1 MTNKERLLGNL
12 FREALYE
19 NTSVPEMLELF
30 SKKISS
36 SFSSEDFLL
45 LQMASQLYESAQIRK
60 KAYEYMS
67 MMAKMSS
74 KCFELISKKHPGLHF
89 CTSQRLKSV
98 ISEIYK
104 RYERVQDGLS
114 PEIKDLPAVRV
125 ILLIPETQE
134 ALQTEYIIAKE
145 IMENFSLLNSDENF
159 PLYVNLS
166 MPDKSVSQSDFDS
179 EEHPEVLIPD
189 NSILIPGLEKL
200 GKDYIH
206 RPKGDGYQSFH
217 ISLELVKKSEPTFRI
232 FSEVQIRTIAQHQNA
247 EFGPASHKKYKDN
260 RNKKMQEIFC
270 YETDKVHLFGYHPD
284 ENPEHEID
292 FSGFSKPTF
301 VTERSKT
308 F

>member
-1 MTNKERLLGNL
+1 MTNKEKLLGNL
-12 FREALYE
+12 FREALYT
-19 NTSVPEMLELF
+19 NSTTPEMLEFF

-45 LQMASQLYESAQIRK
+45 LQMASQLFESAQIRK

-67 MMAKMSS
+67 MTAKMSS
-74 KCFELISKKHPGLHF
+74 KCFEVIEQKHPELYF
-89 CTSQRLKSV
+89 CTSQRFKSV
-98 ISEIYK
+98 QSEIYK

-114 PEIKDLPAVRV
+114 PEIKDLLAVRV
-125 ILLIPETQE
+125 ILLMPETQE

-166 MPDKSVSQSDFDS
+166 MPDKSVSQSDFDP
-179 EEHPEVLIPD
+179 EKHPEVLIPD
-189 NSILIPGLEKL
+189 DSILIPGLEKL
-200 GKDYIH
+200 GKDYMH
-206 RPKGDGYQSFH
+206 HPKGDGYQSFH
-217 ISLELVKKSEPTFRI
+217 ISLELVKKSEPTFRF
-232 FSEVQIRTIAQHQNA
+232 FSEVQIRTIAQHQYS
-247 EFGPASHKKYKDN
+247 EYGPASHKKYKDN
-260 RNKKMQEIFC
+260 RNKKMQEIFT
-270 YETDKVHLFGYHPD
+270 YEKDKVHLFGYHPD

-301 VTERSKT
+301 ITERSKT

>member
-19 NTSVPEMLELF
+19 TTSVPQMLELF

-36 SFSSEDFLL
+36 NFSSEDFLI

-60 KAYEYMS
+60 NADEYMRIL
-67 MMAKMSS
+67 AKMSS
-74 KCFELISKKHPGLHF
+74 KCFELINQKHPELHF

-98 ISEIYK
+98 LSEIYK
-104 RYERVQDGLS
+104 RCDRVQDGLS

-125 ILLIPETQE
+125 ILLMPETQE
-134 ALQTEYIIAKE
+134 TLQTEYIIAKE

-166 MPDKSVSQSDFDS
+166 MPDKSVSQSAFDAKA
-179 EEHPEVLIPD
+179 HPKVVVSDE
-189 NSILIPGLEKL
+189 SILIPGLEKL

-206 RPKGDGYQSFH
+206 FPKDDGYQSFH
-217 ISLELVKKSEPTFRI
+217 ISFELAKKSEPTFRI
-232 FSEVQIRTIAQHQNA
+232 FSEVQIRTISQHQYS
-247 EFGPASHKKYKDN
+247 EYGPASHRKYKDG
-260 RNKKMQEIFC
+260 RNKRMEEIFS
-270 YETDKVHLFGYHPD
+270 YEKGKVHLSGYHPN

-301 VTERSKT
+301 ITERSKT